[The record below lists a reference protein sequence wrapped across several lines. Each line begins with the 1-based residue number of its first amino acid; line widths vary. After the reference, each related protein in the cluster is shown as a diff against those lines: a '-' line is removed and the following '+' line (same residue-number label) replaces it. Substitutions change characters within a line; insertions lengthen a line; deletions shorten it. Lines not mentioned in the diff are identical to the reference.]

1 MNLNHFKGL
10 IKLSVS
16 SIILLLILSIL
27 LAPLAI
33 LLGCIIWINVEIV
46 NFCRTKEKLYN
57 YIWILML
64 LGTILFPI
72 SLLFLLLKYFYKLF
86 SWTIDYWFKHNVN
99 EYIKFFITL
108 LMFIFAPFTLFC
120 YLFWWFWIELKK
132 DKHLQNNLGLLIF
145 VFIIASLLFPF
156 TIIALLLKYLINFIS
171 FIIKAKRT
179 QKAINDF
186 RNGYSDSFDQNNNKE
201 PKEVEATVIE

>member
-1 MNLNHFKGL
+1 MNLKYFSGL
-10 IKLSVS
+10 TRLSVF
-16 SIILLLILSIL
+16 SIILLLIIGIL
-27 LAPLAI
+27 LAPVAI

-72 SLLFLLLKYFYKLF
+72 SLLFLILKYLYKLF

-108 LMFIFAPFTLFC
+108 LMFIFSPFTLFC

-132 DKHLQNNLGLLIF
+132 DKYLQNNLGLLIF
-145 VFIIASLLFPF
+145 VFIIASILFPF
-156 TIIALLLKYLINFIS
+156 TIIALLLKYLINFIK
-171 FIIKAKRT
+171 FIINAKKM
-179 QKAINDF
+179 QKSINDF
-186 RNGYSDSFDQNNNKE
+186 VSDFDGSYNKDNIKQ